1 MRVNMETQSKS
12 WKQHINE
19 LEAIS
24 PIRFYLLFYLM
35 WLGGMTFGRSVGVA
49 IFNLNVSSETL
60 FHDIFVSIGAVACVF
75 LYKKAL
81 PKSDS

>member
-1 MRVNMETQSKS
+1 
-12 WKQHINE
+12 
-19 LEAIS
+19 
-24 PIRFYLLFYLM
+24 M

>member
-1 MRVNMETQSKS
+1 METQYKS

-24 PIRFYLLFYLM
+24 PIRFYLMIYLT

-49 IFNLNVSSETL
+49 IFNLNVSPETL
-60 FHDIFVSIGAVACVF
+60 FHDIFVSIGAVVGIF

-81 PKSDS
+81 PKSDT